1 MKPRWREG
9 ERIGEKR
16 EAGTCLQATRPLRPC
31 LERMDARAPPR
42 GRTLALQRMD
52 RRERREQKKREDKV
66 ELEQQLLLKR

>member
-1 MKPRWREG
+1 
-9 ERIGEKR
+9 
-16 EAGTCLQATRPLRPC
+16 
-31 LERMDARAPPR
+31 MDARAPPR